1 MEFLLRHRANYTPRP
16 SKCMRHKVFSTKYCT
31 CAWQFRKNVANSPRK
46 KFNSLLKQMKQM
58 NGKVENDILFS
69 KSVKAGKRIYYIDV
83 KRDRHDELYLSLT
96 ESKRIKEGTE
106 ELRPV
111 FEKHKIFL
119 YREDLEKFLEAFT
132 EASQFAIEKQP
143 AQPRYSRYDESYVAV
158 EEEVEEATTETEVEQ
173 SEEIKLGE
181 LEF

>member
-1 MEFLLRHRANYTPRP
+1 M
-16 SKCMRHKVFSTKYCT
+16 
-31 CAWQFRKNVANSPRK
+31 
-46 KFNSLLKQMKQM
+46 KQIKQM

-96 ESKRIKEGTE
+96 ESKRVKEGTE

-132 EASQFAIEKQP
+132 DAAQFAIEKQP
-143 AQPRYSRYDESYVAV
+143 AQPRYSRY
-158 EEEVEEATTETEVEQ
+158 EEAESAEAEATVAPEAEENAN
-173 SEEIKLGE
+173 ENDEIKLGE

>member
-1 MEFLLRHRANYTPRP
+1 MN
-16 SKCMRHKVFSTKYCT
+16 TK
-31 CAWQFRKNVANSPRK
+31 A
-46 KFNSLLKQMKQM
+46 
-58 NGKVENDILFS
+58 ENDILFS

-96 ESKRIKEGTE
+96 ESKRVKEGTE

-132 EASQFAIEKQP
+132 DAAQFAIEKQP
-143 AQPRYSRYDESYVAV
+143 AQPRYARYEEVAPAEVALVEEVAEV
-158 EEEVEEATTETEVEQ
+158 EEEG
-173 SEEIKLGE
+173 SNEIKLGE

>member
-1 MEFLLRHRANYTPRP
+1 
-16 SKCMRHKVFSTKYCT
+16 
-31 CAWQFRKNVANSPRK
+31 
-46 KFNSLLKQMKQM
+46 M

-96 ESKRIKEGTE
+96 ESKRVKEGTE

-132 EASQFAIEKQP
+132 DAAQYAIEKQP
-143 AQPRYSRYDESYVAV
+143 AQPRYSRYEEPAAV
-158 EEEVEEATTETEVEQ
+158 EEPAIATPEATDVED

>member
-1 MEFLLRHRANYTPRP
+1 
-16 SKCMRHKVFSTKYCT
+16 
-31 CAWQFRKNVANSPRK
+31 
-46 KFNSLLKQMKQM
+46 M
-58 NGKVENDILFS
+58 NNKAENDILFS

-96 ESKRIKEGTE
+96 ESKRVKDGTE

-132 EASQFAIEKQP
+132 DAAQFAIEKQP
-143 AQPRYSRYDESYVAV
+143 AQPRYARYEDAANADAEESVMLDT
-158 EEEVEEATTETEVEQ
+158 EAEAEGDN
-173 SEEIKLGE
+173 EIKLGE

>member
-1 MEFLLRHRANYTPRP
+1 M
-16 SKCMRHKVFSTKYCT
+16 
-31 CAWQFRKNVANSPRK
+31 
-46 KFNSLLKQMKQM
+46 KQIKQM

-96 ESKRIKEGTE
+96 ESKRVKEGTE

-132 EASQFAIEKQP
+132 DAAQFAIEKQP
-143 AQPRYSRYDESYVAV
+143 AQPRYSRY
-158 EEEVEEATTETEVEQ
+158 EEAESAEAEATVAPETEGSANEND
-173 SEEIKLGE
+173 EIKLGE

>member
-1 MEFLLRHRANYTPRP
+1 
-16 SKCMRHKVFSTKYCT
+16 
-31 CAWQFRKNVANSPRK
+31 
-46 KFNSLLKQMKQM
+46 
-58 NGKVENDILFS
+58 
-69 KSVKAGKRIYYIDV
+69 V

-96 ESKRIKEGTE
+96 ESKRVKEGTE

-132 EASQFAIEKQP
+132 DAAQFAIEKQP
-143 AQPRYSRYDESYVAV
+143 AQPRYSRYEEPVAV
-158 EEEVEEATTETEVEQ
+158 EEPAVATPEATDVED

>member
-1 MEFLLRHRANYTPRP
+1 
-16 SKCMRHKVFSTKYCT
+16 
-31 CAWQFRKNVANSPRK
+31 
-46 KFNSLLKQMKQM
+46 M

-96 ESKRIKEGTE
+96 ESKRVKEGTE

-119 YREDLEKFLEAFT
+119 YKEDFEKFT
-132 EASQFAIEKQP
+132 EGLHQAIQFISKEQGLSERRPDEKIKQEP
-143 AQPRYSRYDESYVAV
+143 A
-158 EEEVEEATTETEVEQ
+158 EEETE
-173 SEEIKLGE
+173 SLSADEIKIDID
-181 LEF
+181 F

>member
-1 MEFLLRHRANYTPRP
+1 
-16 SKCMRHKVFSTKYCT
+16 
-31 CAWQFRKNVANSPRK
+31 
-46 KFNSLLKQMKQM
+46 M

-96 ESKRIKEGTE
+96 ESKRVKEGTE

-119 YREDLEKFLEAFT
+119 YREDLEKFLEAFSD
-132 EASQFAIEKQP
+132 AAQFAIEKQP
-143 AQPRYSRYDESYVAV
+143 AQPRYARYEEAPVATEKV
-158 EEEVEEATTETEVEQ
+158 AEEVAIENEAEE
-173 SEEIKLGE
+173 SNEIKLGE

>member
-1 MEFLLRHRANYTPRP
+1 
-16 SKCMRHKVFSTKYCT
+16 
-31 CAWQFRKNVANSPRK
+31 
-46 KFNSLLKQMKQM
+46 M

-96 ESKRIKEGTE
+96 ESKRVKEGTE

-111 FEKHKIFL
+111 FEKQKIFL

-132 EASQFAIEKQP
+132 DAAQFAIDKQP
-143 AQPRYSRYDESYVAV
+143 AQPRYSRY
-158 EEEVEEATTETEVEQ
+158 EEAPAVSAEENVETAEETEVEE

>member
-1 MEFLLRHRANYTPRP
+1 
-16 SKCMRHKVFSTKYCT
+16 
-31 CAWQFRKNVANSPRK
+31 
-46 KFNSLLKQMKQM
+46 M

-96 ESKRIKEGTE
+96 ESKRVKEGTE

-132 EASQFAIEKQP
+132 DAAQYAIEKQP
-143 AQPRYSRYDESYVAV
+143 AQPRYSRYEEPVAV
-158 EEEVEEATTETEVEQ
+158 EEPAVATPEATDVED

>member
-1 MEFLLRHRANYTPRP
+1 
-16 SKCMRHKVFSTKYCT
+16 
-31 CAWQFRKNVANSPRK
+31 
-46 KFNSLLKQMKQM
+46 M
-58 NGKVENDILFS
+58 NNKAENDILFS

-96 ESKRIKEGTE
+96 ESKRVKDGTE

-132 EASQFAIEKQP
+132 DAAQFAIEKQP
-143 AQPRYSRYDESYVAV
+143 AQPRYARYEDAANADAEESVMLAT
-158 EEEVEEATTETEVEQ
+158 EAEAEGDN
-173 SEEIKLGE
+173 EIKLGE

>member
-1 MEFLLRHRANYTPRP
+1 
-16 SKCMRHKVFSTKYCT
+16 
-31 CAWQFRKNVANSPRK
+31 
-46 KFNSLLKQMKQM
+46 M
-58 NGKVENDILFS
+58 NNKAENDILFS

-96 ESKRIKEGTE
+96 ESKRVKDGTE

-132 EASQFAIEKQP
+132 DAAQFAIEKQP
-143 AQPRYSRYDESYVAV
+143 AQPRYARYEDVANADAEESVMLDT
-158 EEEVEEATTETEVEQ
+158 EAEAEGDN
-173 SEEIKLGE
+173 EIKLGE

>member
-1 MEFLLRHRANYTPRP
+1 M
-16 SKCMRHKVFSTKYCT
+16 
-31 CAWQFRKNVANSPRK
+31 
-46 KFNSLLKQMKQM
+46 KQIKQM

-96 ESKRIKEGTE
+96 ESKRVKEGTE

-132 EASQFAIEKQP
+132 DAAQFAIDKQP
-143 AQPRYSRYDESYVAV
+143 AQPRYSRY
-158 EEEVEEATTETEVEQ
+158 EEAPAVSAEETVETVEETEVEE

>member
-1 MEFLLRHRANYTPRP
+1 
-16 SKCMRHKVFSTKYCT
+16 
-31 CAWQFRKNVANSPRK
+31 
-46 KFNSLLKQMKQM
+46 M
-58 NGKVENDILFS
+58 NGKAENDILFS

-96 ESKRIKEGTE
+96 ESKRVKEGTE

-132 EASQFAIEKQP
+132 DAAQFAIEKQP
-143 AQPRYSRYDESYVAV
+143 AQPRYARYEEEAPAAVTFAEATAEV
-158 EEEVEEATTETEVEQ
+158 EEEC
-173 SEEIKLGE
+173 SDEIKLGE

>member
-1 MEFLLRHRANYTPRP
+1 
-16 SKCMRHKVFSTKYCT
+16 
-31 CAWQFRKNVANSPRK
+31 
-46 KFNSLLKQMKQM
+46 M

-96 ESKRIKEGTE
+96 ESKRVKEGTE

-132 EASQFAIEKQP
+132 DAAQFAIDKQP
-143 AQPRYSRYDESYVAV
+143 AQPRYARYEDAPAV
-158 EEEVEEATTETEVEQ
+158 SAEETVETVEETEVEE

>member
-1 MEFLLRHRANYTPRP
+1 MN
-16 SKCMRHKVFSTKYCT
+16 TK
-31 CAWQFRKNVANSPRK
+31 A
-46 KFNSLLKQMKQM
+46 
-58 NGKVENDILFS
+58 ENDILFS

-96 ESKRIKEGTE
+96 ESKRVKEGTE

-119 YREDLEKFLEAFT
+119 YREDLEKFLEAFSD
-132 EASQFAIEKQP
+132 AAQFAIEKQP
-143 AQPRYSRYDESYVAV
+143 AQPRYARYEEAPVV
-158 EEEVEEATTETEVEQ
+158 TEEVAEEVAIENEAEE
-173 SEEIKLGE
+173 SNEIKLGE

>member
-1 MEFLLRHRANYTPRP
+1 MA
-16 SKCMRHKVFSTKYCT
+16 V
-31 CAWQFRKNVANSPRK
+31 RK
-46 KFNSLLKQMKQM
+46 KRCKFAIAKLNSLLKQIEQM

-96 ESKRIKEGTE
+96 ESKRVKEGTE

-132 EASQFAIEKQP
+132 DAAQFAIEKQP
-143 AQPRYSRYDESYVAV
+143 AQPRYTRYEEAPVVSEENTTEVVVESGV
-158 EEEVEEATTETEVEQ
+158 EE

>member
-1 MEFLLRHRANYTPRP
+1 M
-16 SKCMRHKVFSTKYCT
+16 
-31 CAWQFRKNVANSPRK
+31 
-46 KFNSLLKQMKQM
+46 KQIKQM

-96 ESKRIKEGTE
+96 ESKRVKEGTE

-132 EASQFAIEKQP
+132 DAAHFAIEKQP
-143 AQPRYSRYDESYVAV
+143 AQPRYSRY
-158 EEEVEEATTETEVEQ
+158 EEAESAEAEATVAPEAEGNANEND
-173 SEEIKLGE
+173 EIKLGE

>member
-1 MEFLLRHRANYTPRP
+1 
-16 SKCMRHKVFSTKYCT
+16 
-31 CAWQFRKNVANSPRK
+31 
-46 KFNSLLKQMKQM
+46 M

-96 ESKRIKEGTE
+96 ESKRVKEGTE

-132 EASQFAIEKQP
+132 DAAQFAIEKQP
-143 AQPRYSRYDESYVAV
+143 AQPRYSRYEEATVASDV
-158 EEEVEEATTETEVEQ
+158 EETEVLETAEVEENG
-173 SEEIKLGE
+173 EIKLGE
-181 LEF
+181 LEFYL

>member
-1 MEFLLRHRANYTPRP
+1 
-16 SKCMRHKVFSTKYCT
+16 
-31 CAWQFRKNVANSPRK
+31 
-46 KFNSLLKQMKQM
+46 M

-96 ESKRIKEGTE
+96 ESKRVKEGTE
-106 ELRPV
+106 EMRPV

-132 EASQFAIEKQP
+132 DAAQFAIEKQP
-143 AQPRYSRYDESYVAV
+143 AQPRYSRYEEPVAV
-158 EEEVEEATTETEVEQ
+158 EEPAVATPEVTDVED

>member
-1 MEFLLRHRANYTPRP
+1 
-16 SKCMRHKVFSTKYCT
+16 
-31 CAWQFRKNVANSPRK
+31 
-46 KFNSLLKQMKQM
+46 M

-96 ESKRIKEGTE
+96 ESKRVKEGTE

-132 EASQFAIEKQP
+132 DAAQFAIEKQP
-143 AQPRYSRYDESYVAV
+143 AQSRYSRYEEPVVA
-158 EEEVEEATTETEVEQ
+158 AETEVAATTDDVED

>member
-1 MEFLLRHRANYTPRP
+1 
-16 SKCMRHKVFSTKYCT
+16 
-31 CAWQFRKNVANSPRK
+31 
-46 KFNSLLKQMKQM
+46 M

-96 ESKRIKEGTE
+96 ESKRVKEGTE

-119 YREDLEKFLEAFT
+119 YREDLEKFLEAFSD
-132 EASQFAIEKQP
+132 AAQFAIEKQP
-143 AQPRYSRYDESYVAV
+143 AQPRYARYEEASVV
-158 EEEVEEATTETEVEQ
+158 TEEVAKEVAIENEAEE
-173 SEEIKLGE
+173 SNEIKLGE

>member
-1 MEFLLRHRANYTPRP
+1 M
-16 SKCMRHKVFSTKYCT
+16 
-31 CAWQFRKNVANSPRK
+31 
-46 KFNSLLKQMKQM
+46 KQIKQM

-96 ESKRIKEGTE
+96 ESKRVKEGTE

-132 EASQFAIEKQP
+132 DAAQFAIEKQP
-143 AQPRYSRYDESYVAV
+143 AQPRYSRY
-158 EEEVEEATTETEVEQ
+158 EEVESAEAEATVAPEAEGNANEND
-173 SEEIKLGE
+173 EIKLGE

>member
-1 MEFLLRHRANYTPRP
+1 MN
-16 SKCMRHKVFSTKYCT
+16 TK
-31 CAWQFRKNVANSPRK
+31 A
-46 KFNSLLKQMKQM
+46 
-58 NGKVENDILFS
+58 ENDILFS

-96 ESKRIKEGTE
+96 ESKRVKEGTE

-132 EASQFAIEKQP
+132 DAAQFAIDKQP
-143 AQPRYSRYDESYVAV
+143 AQPRYARYEEAAPSEVALV
-158 EEEVEEATTETEVEQ
+158 EEVAETEEEG
-173 SEEIKLGE
+173 SNEIKLGE

>member
-1 MEFLLRHRANYTPRP
+1 
-16 SKCMRHKVFSTKYCT
+16 
-31 CAWQFRKNVANSPRK
+31 
-46 KFNSLLKQMKQM
+46 M

-96 ESKRIKEGTE
+96 ESKRVKEGTE

-119 YREDLEKFLEAFT
+119 YREDLEKFLEAFSD
-132 EASQFAIEKQP
+132 AAQFAIEKQP
-143 AQPRYSRYDESYVAV
+143 AQPRYSRYEEAPVAT
-158 EEEVEEATTETEVEQ
+158 EEVAEEVAIENEAEE
-173 SEEIKLGE
+173 SNEIKLGE

>member
-1 MEFLLRHRANYTPRP
+1 
-16 SKCMRHKVFSTKYCT
+16 
-31 CAWQFRKNVANSPRK
+31 
-46 KFNSLLKQMKQM
+46 M

-96 ESKRIKEGTE
+96 ESKRVKEGTE

-132 EASQFAIEKQP
+132 DAAQFAINKQP
-143 AQPRYSRYDESYVAV
+143 AQPRYSRYEESPAVSGENTDETTAETGV
-158 EEEVEEATTETEVEQ
+158 EE

>member
-1 MEFLLRHRANYTPRP
+1 
-16 SKCMRHKVFSTKYCT
+16 
-31 CAWQFRKNVANSPRK
+31 
-46 KFNSLLKQMKQM
+46 M

-96 ESKRIKEGTE
+96 ESKRVKEGTE

-119 YREDLEKFLEAFT
+119 YREDLEKFLEAFSD
-132 EASQFAIEKQP
+132 AAQFAIEKQP
-143 AQPRYSRYDESYVAV
+143 AQPRYARYEEAPVVTEEVA
-158 EEEVEEATTETEVEQ
+158 EEVAIENEVEE
-173 SEEIKLGE
+173 SNEIKRGDLD
-181 LEF
+181 F

>member
-1 MEFLLRHRANYTPRP
+1 
-16 SKCMRHKVFSTKYCT
+16 
-31 CAWQFRKNVANSPRK
+31 
-46 KFNSLLKQMKQM
+46 M

-96 ESKRIKEGTE
+96 ESKRVKEGTE

-119 YREDLEKFLEAFT
+119 YREDLEKFLEAFSD
-132 EASQFAIEKQP
+132 AAQFAIEKQP
-143 AQPRYSRYDESYVAV
+143 AQPRYSRYEEAPVV
-158 EEEVEEATTETEVEQ
+158 TEEVAEEVAIENEAED
-173 SEEIKLGE
+173 SNEIKLGE